1 MRLLHSVKSKIKK
14 KYLFLSLIFQ
24 PNKKQIMTNIITLNR
39 EEIKQYLPH
48 REPMLLVDEMSLY
61 EDDNGVKTA
70 QGKYHV
76 TGYEHFL
83 DGHFPSHPVVPG
95 VILCEIMG
103 QSSSIL
109 LLDALI
115 GRTPFFTGIDNARF
129 KRPVQPQDIIDITAK
144 LTNKRGLM
152 FFIEASAS
160 VDGELCASAKLTFAL
175 VDNDKL

>member
-1 MRLLHSVKSKIKK
+1 
-14 KYLFLSLIFQ
+14 
-24 PNKKQIMTNIITLNR
+24 MTNIITLNR

-48 REPMLLVDEMSLY
+48 REPMLLVDEMALF
-61 EDDNGVKTA
+61 EDENGQKVA

-109 LLDALI
+109 LLEALI
-115 GRTPFFTGIDNARF
+115 GRTPFFTGIESARF
-129 KRPVQPQDIIDITAK
+129 KRPVQPHDIIDIRAT

-152 FFIEASAS
+152 FFVEATAH
-160 VDGELCASAKLTFAL
+160 VDGDLCASAKLNFAL